1 MCVQCSYLRFD
12 ELLSEVNVEEKA
24 SLLGRALAH
33 LSQFNLFDD
42 AVILC
47 DIVHDS
53 RSHVLA
59 GRVAK
64 RALLFVHVEEFHGRW
79 TDILPVFVLLSRD

>member
-12 ELLSEVNVEEKA
+12 ELLSEVYVEEEA
-24 SLLGRALAH
+24 SLLGQALAH

-47 DIVHDS
+47 DIVDDCC
-53 RSHVLA
+53 SHVLA
-59 GRVAK
+59 SRVAK

-79 TDILPVFVLLSRD
+79 TDILPVLVLLSRD